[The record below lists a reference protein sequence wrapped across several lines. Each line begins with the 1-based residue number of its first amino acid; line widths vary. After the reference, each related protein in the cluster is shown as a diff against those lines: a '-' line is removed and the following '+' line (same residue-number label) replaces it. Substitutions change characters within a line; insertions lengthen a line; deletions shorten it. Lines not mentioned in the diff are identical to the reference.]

1 MVANQAL
8 FIYVLLNFA
17 VDGLVLLLD
26 VKIAIGSRR
35 LQFAKAI
42 SRSILRGNVAHNG
55 TPDLTVISCFRCF

>member
-17 VDGLVLLLD
+17 VDGLVVLLY

-42 SRSILRGNVAHNG
+42 SRSILRGNIAMLPTTEHR
-55 TPDLTVISCFRCF
+55 I